1 MPVPSPPIPAK
12 LWRERLTV
20 ALLLAVL
27 VALPLTLG
35 IARGGEGWTYDLLL
49 RLQVRPPSPR
59 VLRACIDDATYKDLG
74 GRDPNRAEIAEA
86 VGNLW
91 ARGASLIGLDLL
103 FWQPKEQE
111 EAGNEALES
120 ALSKADVVLASD
132 PAQGYLPIQ
141 RFSKQAVGL
150 GSVDLVTDSDGI
162 LRSLPGPFFEPSP
175 GGLRIKALPFALACA
190 LLEWFPK
197 GVPQVSLKPSGISFG
212 PHLFAMRGG
221 RWWIPYCGGDG
232 TLPHVSFIDVLRDS
246 RALPS
251 MKGRIVLVGNTRPS
265 EHDYFSVPLPSAGSR
280 QSGFNE
286 LSTHSMAGVE
296 VHGQALSALLLG
308 RSILPV
314 SSAQRWAAFVLLASV
329 GTLLVLLPLRPIPS
343 LVAWLSVGAALA
355 ATGVAAIRSGHA
367 LPMFSLGLGWIAY
380 SGASFA
386 YQRYGDFRQKRAVER
401 LFSRY
406 VSPNIASKL
415 LREPDLVQLGGRRKE
430 LTILFSDIRGFTNLS
445 EQIPPEQV
453 SSLLN
458 EYFTEMTRIL
468 FEYDGTLDKFIGDA
482 ILAFFGDPVNQ
493 EDHPARAL
501 ACAVTMQ
508 ERAASL
514 RVRFEAEGKPPLH
527 MGVAVHTGPV
537 VVGNNGS
544 ENNFVYTVIGDTVNL
559 TSRLQ
564 GLAQQDDVIVT
575 ASTAE
580 RIPGFN
586 ERYENERLDPV
597 RVKGKAEPIEIVRVK
612 GLKNEEASHER

>member
-1 MPVPSPPIPAK
+1 MKAPSPPFPAK

-20 ALLLAVL
+20 ALLMAVA
-27 VALPLTLG
+27 VALPLALG
-35 IARGGEGWTYDLLL
+35 IARGGEGWMYDLLL

-59 VLRACIDDATYKDLG
+59 VLLVRIDDATYRDLG
-74 GRDPNRAEIAEA
+74 GRDPNRAEIAQA
-86 VGNLW
+86 VGTLW

-103 FWQPKEQE
+103 FWQPKERE

-132 PAQGYLPIQ
+132 PAQGYLPLE

-162 LRSLPGPFFEPSP
+162 LRSLPGPFLEPSP
-175 GGLRIKALPFALACA
+175 SGLRIKALPFALACA
-190 LLEWFPK
+190 LLDWFPK
-197 GVPQVSLKPSGISFG
+197 GEPQARLGPSGISFG

-221 RWWIPYCGGDG
+221 RWWIPYCGGEG
-232 TLPHVSFIDVLRDS
+232 TLPHVSFIDVLKDS
-246 RALPS
+246 RTLPS
-251 MKGRIVLVGNTRPS
+251 IEGRIVLVGNTRPS
-265 EHDYFSVPLPSAGSR
+265 EHDYFSVPLPSENSR
-280 QSGFNE
+280 QSGFRE
-286 LSTHSMAGVE
+286 ISTHSMAGLE

-308 RSILPV
+308 RSILPL
-314 SSAQRWAAFVLLASV
+314 SSEQRWGAFALLACV
-329 GTLLVLLPLRPIPS
+329 GTLLVLLPLKPVPS
-343 LVAWLSVGAALA
+343 LVTWLSMGAGLA
-355 ATGVAAIRSGHA
+355 AAGIFAIRSGHA
-367 LPMFSLGLGWIAY
+367 LPMFSLGLGWVAY
-380 SGASFA
+380 AGASFA

-406 VSPNIASKL
+406 VSPNIARKL
-415 LREPDLVQLGGRRKE
+415 LRQPDLVQLGGRRKE
-430 LTILFSDIRGFTNLS
+430 LTILFSDIRGFTTLS
-445 EQIPPEQV
+445 ERIPPEQV

-458 EYFTEMTRIL
+458 HYFTAMTRIL
-468 FEYDGTLDKFIGDA
+468 FAHDGTLDKFIGDA
-482 ILAFFGDPVNQ
+482 ILAFFGDPVHQ

-501 ACAVTMQ
+501 ACAVAMQ
-508 ERAASL
+508 EQAASL
-514 RVRFEAEGKPPLH
+514 RTAFEAEGKPPLH

-544 ENNFVYTVIGDTVNL
+544 ETNFVYTVIGDAVNL

-580 RIPGFN
+580 RIPGFDDY
-586 ERYENERLDPV
+586 YESERLDPV

-612 GLKNEEASHER
+612 GLKNKEASHER